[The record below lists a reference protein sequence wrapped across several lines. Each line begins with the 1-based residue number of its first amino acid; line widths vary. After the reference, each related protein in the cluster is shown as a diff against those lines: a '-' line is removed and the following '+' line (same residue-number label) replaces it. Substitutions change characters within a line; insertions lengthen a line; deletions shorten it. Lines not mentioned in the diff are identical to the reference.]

1 MDYSRVKRQYTGQE
15 TPFRLSAPFKPTG
28 DQPKAVNS
36 LVDGL
41 KNGHWAQVLLGATG
55 TGKTFTIAK
64 VIEQVQR
71 PTLIISPNKTLAAQ
85 TASEFKD
92 FFPDNAVYYFVSYYD
107 YYQPESYIPQTDTYI
122 EKDSSRNEEI
132 DRLRHSATM
141 ALFERKDVIIV
152 ASVSCIYGLG
162 DPEDYS
168 TMGLSLR
175 PGEEITRDQI
185 LSRLVEMQYLRNDL
199 NFTRD
204 TFRVR
209 GDTIDVFPASANNVA
224 VRIEMFGDEIDSLSE
239 FDVLTG
245 DIVSERDHIGIFPA
259 SHYVTTSG
267 KLKKA
272 MISIEAELE
281 DRLKELRGQDRIL
294 EAQRLEQRTNYDLEM
309 MQEVGYCSGIE
320 NYSRHMSA
328 RQPGDPP
335 FTLLDYFPEDFLIMV
350 DESHITVPQLHAMY
364 NGDRSRK
371 HTLVDYGFRLPSALD
386 NRPLTFEEFTER
398 INQIIYVSATPGPYE
413 MGVQTNIAEQII
425 RPTGLLDPSIEVRP
439 IEGQMDDLLGEIHK
453 REDRNERVLITTLT
467 KKMAEDLT
475 DFLSEAG
482 VKVRYLHSDIAT
494 IERAEIIR
502 DLRAG
507 VFDVLVGINL
517 LREGL
522 DMPEVSL
529 VAILDA
535 DKEGFLRN
543 DTSMIQVIGRAARN
557 AHGHV
562 IMYADRI
569 TKSMKY
575 AIEETNR
582 RRSIQQ
588 AYNTEHHI
596 IPKTIN
602 KKVKNLIDLT
612 IINEEE
618 EEYGNN
624 SLVEAENLTDEA
636 LYKKMKTAEKN
647 MKRASK
653 DLEFEEA
660 AKWRDE
666 LSKCKQQ
673 WTDRHGSRAEAALK
687 RQASQIH
694 RIHKPRKKRI

>member
-1 MDYSRVKRQYTGQE
+1 MNKSRIKRNYQE
-15 TPFRLSAPFKPTG
+15 PAIPFTLKAPFKPMG
-28 DQPKAVNS
+28 DQPKAIHT

-41 KNGHWAQVLLGATG
+41 NDGHWAQVLVGATG
-55 TGKTFTIAK
+55 TGKTFTMANI
-64 VIEQVQR
+64 IQQVQR

-85 TASEFKD
+85 TASEIKD

-107 YYQPESYIPQTDTYI
+107 YYQPESYIPTTDTYI

-141 ALFERKDVIIV
+141 ALFERRDVIIV

-175 PGEEITRDQI
+175 PGEEITQENL
-185 LSRLVEMQYLRNDL
+185 LSRLVEMQYLRNDI

-204 TFRVR
+204 TFRVH
-209 GDTIDVFPASANNVA
+209 GDTMDVFPAASNNTA
-224 VRIEMFGDEIDSLSE
+224 VRIEMFGDEIDRLTE

-245 DIVSERDHIGIFPA
+245 ETVAERNHIAIFPA
-259 SHYVTTSG
+259 SHYVTTG
-267 KLKKA
+267 PKLKRA
-272 MISIEAELE
+272 ITSIEKELDE
-281 DRLKELRGQDRIL
+281 RLKVLKAQDKLL
-294 EAQRLEQRTNYDLEM
+294 EAQRLKQRTEYDLEM

-320 NYSRHMSA
+320 NYSRHMSN
-328 RQPGDPP
+328 RKPGDPP
-335 FTLLDYFPEDFLIMV
+335 YTLLDYFPDDYLLMI
-350 DESHITVPQLHAMY
+350 DESHVTVPQLRAMY

-371 HTLVDYGFRLPSALD
+371 TTLVDYGFRLPSALD
-386 NRPLTFEEFTER
+386 NRPLTFDEFTER
-398 INQIIYVSATPGPYE
+398 INQVIYVSATPGPYE
-413 MGVQTNIAEQII
+413 LGVSTNIAEQII
-425 RPTGLLDPSIEVRP
+425 RPTGLLDPDIEVRP
-439 IEGQMDDLLGEIHK
+439 IEGQIDDLLGEIHK
-453 REDRNERVLITTLT
+453 REKLNERVLVTTLT

-475 DFLSEAG
+475 DYLTEMG
-482 VKVRYLHSDIAT
+482 VKVRYLHSDVAT

-535 DKEGFLRN
+535 DKEGFLRSE
-543 DTSMIQVIGRAARN
+543 TSMIQVIGRAARN

-562 IMYADRI
+562 IMYADRM
-569 TKSMKY
+569 TKSMRY

-588 AYNTEHHI
+588 QYNEEHHI
-596 IPKTIN
+596 IPRTVQKR
-602 KKVKNLIDLT
+602 VKDLIDLT
-612 IINEEE
+612 K
-618 EEYGNN
+618 
-624 SLVEAENLTDEA
+624 VDEKPA
-636 LYKKMKTAEKN
+636 DYRGGKKQEISDDELYQQITETERD
-647 MKRASK
+647 MKRAAK
-653 DLEFEEA
+653 ALEFEEA
-660 AKWRDE
+660 AMWRDR
-666 LSKCKQQ
+666 LAQLRQQ
-673 WTDRHGSRAEAALK
+673 WNERFGSRSDAAMKTMKSGRK
-687 RQASQIH
+687 RINRQF
-694 RIHKPRKKRI
+694 KKRV

>member
-1 MDYSRVKRQYTGQE
+1 MNKSRIKRNYQE
-15 TPFRLSAPFKPTG
+15 PAIPFTLKAPFKPMG
-28 DQPKAVNS
+28 DQPKAIHT

-41 KNGHWAQVLLGATG
+41 NDGHWAQVLVGATG
-55 TGKTFTIAK
+55 TGKTFTMANI
-64 VIEQVQR
+64 IQQVQR

-85 TASEFKD
+85 TASEIKD

-107 YYQPESYIPQTDTYI
+107 YYQPESYIPTTDTYI

-141 ALFERKDVIIV
+141 ALFERRDVIIV

-175 PGEEITRDQI
+175 PGEEITQENL
-185 LSRLVEMQYLRNDL
+185 LSRLVEMQYLRNDI

-204 TFRVR
+204 TFRVH
-209 GDTIDVFPASANNVA
+209 GDTIDVFPAASNNTA
-224 VRIEMFGDEIDSLSE
+224 VRIEMFGDEIDRLTE

-245 DIVSERDHIGIFPA
+245 ETVAERNHIAIFPA
-259 SHYVTTSG
+259 SHYVTTG
-267 KLKKA
+267 PKLKRA
-272 MISIEAELE
+272 ITSIEQELDE
-281 DRLKELRGQDRIL
+281 RLKVLKAQDKLL
-294 EAQRLEQRTNYDLEM
+294 EAQRLKQRTEYDLEM

-320 NYSRHMSA
+320 NYSRHMSN

-335 FTLLDYFPEDFLIMV
+335 YTLLDYFPDDYLLMI
-350 DESHITVPQLHAMY
+350 DESHVTVPQLRAMY

-371 HTLVDYGFRLPSALD
+371 TTLVDYGFRLPSALD
-386 NRPLTFEEFTER
+386 NRPLTFDEFTER
-398 INQIIYVSATPGPYE
+398 INQVIYVSATPGPYE
-413 MGVQTNIAEQII
+413 LGVSTNTAEQII
-425 RPTGLLDPSIEVRP
+425 RPTGLLDPDIEVRP
-439 IEGQMDDLLGEIHK
+439 IEGQIDDLLGEIHK
-453 REDRNERVLITTLT
+453 REKLNERVLVTTLT

-475 DFLSEAG
+475 DYLTEMG
-482 VKVRYLHSDIAT
+482 VKVRYLHSDVAT

-535 DKEGFLRN
+535 DKEGFLRSE
-543 DTSMIQVIGRAARN
+543 TSMIQVIGRAARN

-562 IMYADRI
+562 IMYADRM
-569 TKSMKY
+569 TKSMRY

-588 AYNTEHHI
+588 KYNEEHHI
-596 IPKTIN
+596 IPRTVQKR
-602 KKVKNLIDLT
+602 VKDLIDLT
-612 IINEEE
+612 K
-618 EEYGNN
+618 
-624 SLVEAENLTDEA
+624 VDEKPSDYKGGKKQEISDDD
-636 LYKKMKTAEKN
+636 LYQQITETERD
-647 MKRASK
+647 MKRAAK
-653 DLEFEEA
+653 ALEFEEA
-660 AKWRDE
+660 AMWRDRRAQ
-666 LSKCKQQ
+666 LRQQ
-673 WTDRHGSRAEAALK
+673 WNERFGSRADAAMKTMKSGRK
-687 RQASQIH
+687 RINRQF
-694 RIHKPRKKRI
+694 KKRV